1 MNLMRGMLIACAVPW
16 LNAAAASERFR
27 IDAVHTMPVFEVG
40 HLGFSTQR
48 GRFTQVEGE
57 VVLDRQRGIGQVE
70 LRIDAASIDMGSTAW
85 NERMRAE
92 EFFDVERHPR
102 LVFRAERF
110 VFEDGR
116 PVVAHGALTLL
127 GVTRPLSVYLRN
139 FNCGTNPLNQKALC
153 GADLSATL
161 RRSEFGM
168 KAYLP
173 AIADEIRIVA
183 PVEAYRE

>member
-1 MNLMRGMLIACAVPW
+1 MRPLHRLLFGCVVATLGTAMAT
-16 LNAAAASERFR
+16 ERFR
-27 IDAVHTMPVFEVG
+27 IDAAHTLPVFEVG

-48 GRFTQVEGE
+48 GRFNQVEGE
-57 VVLDRQRGIGQVE
+57 VVLDRQRGTGQVE
-70 LRIDAASIDMGSTAW
+70 LRIDAASIDMGSAVW
-85 NERMRAE
+85 NERMRSE
-92 EFFDVERHPR
+92 EFFDTARHPR
-102 LVFRAERF
+102 LVFRAERL
-110 VFEDGR
+110 VFEDGK
-116 PVVAHGALTLL
+116 PVAAHGALTLL
-127 GVTRPLSVYLRN
+127 GVTRPLSLYLRN
-139 FNCGTNPLNQKALC
+139 FNCGTNPVNQKALC